1 MNTCRI
7 NTDFQIYNT
16 ALCWHMLERR
26 NILLC
31 HKTLFISNTCENDN
45 TETINHVPDF
55 YENE

>member
-1 MNTCRI
+1 
-7 NTDFQIYNT
+7 
-16 ALCWHMLERR
+16 MLERR

-55 YENE
+55 YENK